1 MIVILTRCIS
11 TNVIIQTVLAWAV
24 ELCSNS
30 GKELF
35 ILTTC
40 CIVTT
45 VIIQTMLAWAVE
57 LCSNSGKELFIL
69 TICCIATVV
78 NGFLLA
84 LHTSI

>member
-1 MIVILTRCIS
+1 MVHCMIVILTRCIV
-11 TNVIIQTVLAWAV
+11 TNVIIRTVLAWAV

-35 ILTTC
+35 ILTC

-57 LCSNSGKELFIL
+57 LCSNSGKELFNL
-69 TICCIATVV
+69 HVALQW
-78 NGFLLA
+78 LLMDFC
-84 LHTSI
+84 

>member
-1 MIVILTRCIS
+1 MIVILTRCMA
-11 TNVIIQTVLAWAV
+11 TNIIIRTVLAWAV

-45 VIIQTMLAWAVE
+45 VIIR
-57 LCSNSGKELFIL
+57 LCLLGLLSYAQIL
-69 TICCIATVV
+69 ERNCLYLQYVALQR
-78 NGFLLA
+78 LLMDFC
-84 LHTSI
+84 